1 MPSITN
7 LLSHKP
13 VKVREEG
20 VFGIYVTDENHK
32 KLSQEVLE
40 WWANQVSK
48 TYKNVL
54 CFLSFMVCSNGTKYE
69 PIHMAASSLDSP
81 QL

>member
-32 KLSQEVLE
+32 KSHKKSLSGDES
-40 WWANQVSK
+40 SK
-48 TYKNVL
+48 
-54 CFLSFMVCSNGTKYE
+54 
-69 PIHMAASSLDSP
+69 
-81 QL
+81 